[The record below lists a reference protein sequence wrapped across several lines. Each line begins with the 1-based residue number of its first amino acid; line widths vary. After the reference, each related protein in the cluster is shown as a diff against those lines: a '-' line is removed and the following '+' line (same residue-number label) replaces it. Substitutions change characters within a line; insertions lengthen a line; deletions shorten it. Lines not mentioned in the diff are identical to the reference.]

1 MPVVAGR
8 DRDPPIRPHVNAIGI
23 EEARALHKAKFA
35 DRKVDAQ
42 AIRQALRYLGVCP
55 PGGPEFGGHVR
66 DVPNCIS
73 RPRCLV

>member
-42 AIRQALRYLGVCP
+42 AIRQALMYLGVCP
-55 PGGPEFGGHVR
+55 PDGRSLAATFGMCR
-66 DVPNCIS
+66 IAPPD
-73 RPRCLV
+73 RAA